1 MQWRTLDKSPP
12 LIIAHRGASGPRPE
26 HTLEAYQFGL
36 DQGADVIE
44 PDLVPSADGVLFA
57 RHDAGMARSTDI
69 AGRSAFR
76 DRAHDGDWRSDM
88 LGANDIDSL
97 RAIQPFPTR
106 AQEFNGRFPVPR
118 WQAVLD
124 WAATAA
130 RERRA
135 PVILYPEIKRPAEFI
150 ARGVDPVQSFIES
163 VATIP
168 DGVEVW
174 VQCFDADAL
183 RRVHEATGLRCCLGI
198 DVDADWLDSIR
209 QHGSWL
215 TSLGVNK
222 KLLRAAA
229 PGGGTLVDAAHAA
242 RLRVDAWT
250 FRDDRIGGGFATV
263 REELSDALA
272 TGIDGLFCDFPETGL
287 AARRS
292 IAL

>member
-12 LIIAHRGASGPRPE
+12 LIIAHRGASGSRPE
-26 HTLEAYQFGL
+26 HTLDGYQLGL

-69 AGRSAFR
+69 AARSVFR

-88 LGANDIDSL
+88 LAAGDMDSL

-106 AQEFNGRFPVPR
+106 LQEFNGRFPVPR
-118 WQAVLD
+118 WQAVLE
-124 WAATAA
+124 WAANAA
-130 RERRA
+130 RERVA
-135 PVILYPEIKRPAEFI
+135 PVTLYPEIKRPAEFI
-150 ARGVDPVQSFIES
+150 GRGVDPVRSFIDS
-163 VATIP
+163 VATLP
-168 DGVEVW
+168 EGVEVW
-174 VQCFDADAL
+174 VQCFEADAL
-183 RRVHEATGLRCCLGI
+183 RRVHEATGLPCCLGI
-198 DVDADWLDSIR
+198 DVDDDWLECIDEHR
-209 QHGSWL
+209 SWL

-242 RLRVDAWT
+242 GLRVDAWT
-250 FRDDRIGGGFATV
+250 FRDDRIGHGFATAM
-263 REELSDALA
+263 EELSDALA